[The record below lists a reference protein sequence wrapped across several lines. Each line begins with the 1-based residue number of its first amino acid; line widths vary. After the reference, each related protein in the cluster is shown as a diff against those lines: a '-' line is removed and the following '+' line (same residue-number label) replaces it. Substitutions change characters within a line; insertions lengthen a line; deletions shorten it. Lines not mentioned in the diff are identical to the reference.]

1 MKAEELWSEFTAKHP
16 EHKDDEYMAWSYGSV
31 PDELAELTRK
41 GIKTATA
48 SAYEL
53 YELDNEPVPKPGDFS
68 IILDSKGEAVC
79 IIRTTRINVVPFDEV
94 TADFA
99 WKEGEGDR
107 SLQYWRKVHTEF
119 FEEEYARHGR
129 TFNEKI
135 KVVCEEFERVY

>member
-1 MKAEELWSEFTAKHP
+1 MKVEELWREFTAKHP
-16 EHKDDEYMAWSYGSV
+16 EYKDEEYMAWPYGSV
-31 PDELAELTRK
+31 PNELAELTQK

-53 YELDNEPVPKPGDFS
+53 YELENEPVPEPEDFS
-68 IILDSKGEAVC
+68 IILDSTGEAVC
-79 IIRTTRINVVPFDEV
+79 IIRTTRIDVVPFDEV

-119 FEEEYARHGR
+119 FEEEYARHGMS
-129 TFNEKI
+129 FNEKI

>member
-1 MKAEELWSEFTAKHP
+1 MKAEELWSEFITQHP
-16 EHKDDEYMAWSYGSV
+16 EHKDDEYMAWPYGSA
-31 PDELAELTRK
+31 PDELAELTQK

-53 YELDNEPVPKPGDFS
+53 YGLENEPLPAPGDFS
-68 IILDSKGEAVC
+68 IILDSEGEAVC
-79 IIRTTRINVVPFDEV
+79 IIRTTRIDIVPFDEV

-107 SLQYWRKVHTEF
+107 SLQYWRKVHIDF
-119 FEEEYARHGR
+119 FEEEYTRHGM

>member
-1 MKAEELWSEFTAKHP
+1 MKAEELWSEFIKKHP
-16 EHKDDEYMAWSYGSV
+16 EHANKRYDAWSYGAA
-31 PDELAELTRK
+31 PEELADLTRK

-53 YELDNEPVPKPGDFS
+53 YELENEPLPAPGDFS

-79 IIRTTRINVVPFDEV
+79 IIRTTRIDIVPFDEV
-94 TADFA
+94 TAEFA

-107 SLQYWRKVHTEF
+107 SLLYWRKVHTEF
-119 FEEEYARHGR
+119 FEEEYTGHGL